1 MLAGPRIVRKDEIK
15 PPPMD
20 VMVYHSITVN
30 EDKDQN
36 KTREGRT
43 EELTTVTSKWATW
56 QNLVL
61 RMRTSTI
68 STISTTSTISTI
80 STISTTQQE
89 STTVNPVLLRGL
101 TTVTPESSINKTAG
115 ASSLNT
121 TTTITEPDLSN
132 ESNTEMIDTNLLPDT
147 TTSSSPPSS
156 STTGLPR
163 TSLPSYHSS
172 LSTEVESLQH
182 DLQSGVFAFFH
193 YAFSTSLF

>member
-61 RMRTSTI
+61 RMR
-68 STISTTSTISTI
+68 TSTISTI